1 LASDAKDRA
10 TAFLTEHL
18 KPHSERA

>member
-1 LASDAKDRA
+1 MAPDAKDRA

>member
-1 LASDAKDRA
+1 MASDAKDRA